1 MKIKNVTDKVINKPL
16 YAINVFYNNNNI
28 KKLNIDINNQI
39 IENSCIQYKNIK
51 TGVTIH
57 LFNIER
63 MNSNIS
69 NTTFLN
75 VDAYSYCSIN
85 NNLEFKIYF
94 NNTFNNKVANCTFNS
109 SYSIIYKNF
118 KKYKT
123 RKILKAFC
131 RTNESILNFEDF
143 YFPKAKANNIV
154 NTDISNKRK
163 YINIIFKDFYCI
175 NSFRCILISLLYKN
189 MNKGHIIN
197 LNIFTFIL

>member
-1 MKIKNVTDKVINKPL
+1 MPNSCLLGMKIKNVTDKVINKPL

-109 SYSIIYKNF
+109 SYSIIF
-118 KKYKT
+118 
-123 RKILKAFC
+123 L
-131 RTNESILNFEDF
+131 
-143 YFPKAKANNIV
+143 
-154 NTDISNKRK
+154 
-163 YINIIFKDFYCI
+163 INIIEKK
-175 NSFRCILISLLYKN
+175 ILIKE
-189 MNKGHIIN
+189 
-197 LNIFTFIL
+197 